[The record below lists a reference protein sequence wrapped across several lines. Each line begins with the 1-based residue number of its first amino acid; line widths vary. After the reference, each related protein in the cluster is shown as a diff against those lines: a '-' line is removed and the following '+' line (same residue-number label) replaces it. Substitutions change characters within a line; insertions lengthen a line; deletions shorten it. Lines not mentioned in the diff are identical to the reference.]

1 MCYYV
6 VGQAVCHT
14 VKQLYRH
21 ATVVILLFL
30 LFCADEVV
38 VLTED
43 MDKHLVAL
51 SGASGQKH
59 LGLAGKA
66 APLKRS
72 LRRAALDALAEASNY
87 P

>member
-1 MCYYV
+1 
-6 VGQAVCHT
+6 
-14 VKQLYRH
+14 
-21 ATVVILLFL
+21 
-30 LFCADEVV
+30 
-38 VLTED
+38 
-43 MDKHLVAL
+43 MDRQLVAL

-72 LRRAALDALAEASNY
+72 LRRTVLDALAEASNY

>member
-1 MCYYV
+1 
-6 VGQAVCHT
+6 
-14 VKQLYRH
+14 
-21 ATVVILLFL
+21 
-30 LFCADEVV
+30 
-38 VLTED
+38 
-43 MDKHLVAL
+43 MDRQLVAL

-59 LGLAGKA
+59 LALVGKA

>member
-1 MCYYV
+1 M
-6 VGQAVCHT
+6 
-14 VKQLYRH
+14 
-21 ATVVILLFL
+21 LLH
-30 LFCADEVV
+30 CADEVV